1 MMTAKGVKCPICLQL
16 HPVGHPDITQLPPN
30 VTLFEILQTRRDD
43 CQETVTQKP
52 LCEVCHER
60 PTTKVCI
67 DCQPG
72 FHFKFC
78 AICDRLE
85 HERNFGPVRRHR
97 RYETHQVPLLMTFVP
112 CGRHTDRIADYYSV
126 TLDEFACAACEVQSD
141 WPNRSEHFEPIQE
154 SAKKLRGDLQRLY
167 QTGGNIIGSLASS
180 KAKIDAILYQLGPS
194 ASTAKA
200 NISSQFADIIN
211 QIQTRQQKL
220 LKQVDVE
227 VQHVCMFV

>member
-1 MMTAKGVKCPICLQL
+1 MQL
-16 HPVGHPDITQLPPN
+16 HPIGHPDITKLHPN
-30 VTLFEILQTRRDD
+30 ATLMEILRTRRGD
-43 CQETVTQKP
+43 CQDTVSQKP

-60 PTTKVCI
+60 PTSMVCI

-78 AICDRLE
+78 QVCDRLE

-97 RYETHQVPLLMTFVP
+97 RYEAHQVPALMTFVP

-126 TLDEFACAACEVQSD
+126 SLDEFACAACEVQSD
-141 WPNRSEHFEPIQE
+141 WQNRSEYFEPVQE
-154 SAKKLRGDLQRLY
+154 SAKKVRADLQRLID
-167 QTGGNIIGSLASS
+167 TGGNIIGSLVSS
-180 KAKIDAILYQLGPS
+180 KVKIDAILHQLGPS
-194 ASTAKA
+194 ASAAKA

-211 QIQTRQQKL
+211 QIQARQQKL

-227 VQHVCMFV
+227 VQ